1 MSLSFRQLEIV
12 TAVGRA
18 GSVTGAAAALGISQP
33 AVSMMLKDC
42 TQAAGFPLFVRR
54 QGRLQPSAETRA
66 LLTDLERLFD
76 SVDRINRLVDDMR
89 TTAVGTIQ
97 IAATPTLADN
107 LLPPAVALFQ
117 KTRPKVRI
125 TIHAMDSYNVVNH
138 VVREYVDFGLAL
150 SPFANSDAREIELC
164 AAELVCVVH
173 PHNQL
178 AKRVS
183 ITPSDLAS
191 HQLISFS
198 KSLPLGVLV
207 NEAFRSAGAAQRIAL
222 EVNQSSVACS
232 LARVGAGVAIIDPFW
247 LMGNPD
253 PGLVQLKLRPRAEVR
268 AQILVPKTAALSRT
282 ARLFLSTL
290 RKTTDRWRLGQ
301 HRQGRKQT

>member
-1 MSLSFRQLEIV
+1 MQIIG
-12 TAVGRA
+12 AVGRS

-76 SVDRINRLVDDMR
+76 FVDRINRLVDDMR

-173 PHNQL
+173 PENAL
-178 AKRVS
+178 AARSS

-191 HQLISFS
+191 HPLISFS
-198 KSLPLGVLV
+198 KSLPLGALV
-207 NEAFRSAGAAQRIAL
+207 NDAFRSAAAAQRIAL
-222 EVNQSSVACS
+222 EVNQSSVACG
-232 LARVGAGVAIIDPFW
+232 LARAGAGVAIIDPFW

-253 PGLVQLKLRPRAEVR
+253 PGLFRSAATRTEVR
-268 AQILVPKTAALSRT
+268 AQICSQDCGAVRDSAL
-282 ARLFLSTL
+282 FC
-290 RKTTDRWRLGQ
+290 
-301 HRQGRKQT
+301 

>member
-1 MSLSFRQLEIV
+1 MSLSFRQLQIIS
-12 TAVGRA
+12 AVGRS

-42 TQAAGFPLFVRR
+42 ARAAGFPLFVRR
-54 QGRLQPSAETRA
+54 QGRLQPLAETRA

-76 SVDRINRLVDDMR
+76 SVDRINRQVDDMR

-173 PHNQL
+173 PENAL
-178 AKRVS
+178 ATRSSVS
-183 ITPSDLAS
+183 PADLAA
-191 HQLISFS
+191 HPLISFS

-207 NEAFRSAGAAQRIAL
+207 NEAFQSAGAAQRIAL
-222 EVNQSSVACS
+222 EVNQSSVACG
-232 LARVGAGVAIIDPFW
+232 LARAGAGVAIIDPFW

-253 PGLVQLKLRPRAEVR
+253 PGLVHIKLRPRAEVR

-282 ARLFLSTL
+282 ARLFVSTL
-290 RKTTDRWRLGQ
+290 RKTTDRW
-301 HRQGRKQT
+301 KQSQRR

>member
-1 MSLSFRQLEIV
+1 
-12 TAVGRA
+12 
-18 GSVTGAAAALGISQP
+18 
-33 AVSMMLKDC
+33 MLKDC

-66 LLTDLERLFD
+66 LLTDLERLFN

-173 PHNQL
+173 PENAL
-178 AKRVS
+178 AARSS

-191 HQLISFS
+191 HPLISFS

-207 NEAFRSAGAAQRIAL
+207 NDAFRSAAAAQRIAL
-222 EVNQSSVACS
+222 EVNQSSVACG
-232 LARVGAGVAIIDPFW
+232 LARAGAGVAIIDPFW

-253 PGLVQLKLRPRAEVR
+253 PGLVQIKLRPRTEVR

-282 ARLFLSTL
+282 ARLFVSTL
-290 RKTTDRWRLGQ
+290 RKTTDRWKHGQ
-301 HRQGRKQT
+301 RR